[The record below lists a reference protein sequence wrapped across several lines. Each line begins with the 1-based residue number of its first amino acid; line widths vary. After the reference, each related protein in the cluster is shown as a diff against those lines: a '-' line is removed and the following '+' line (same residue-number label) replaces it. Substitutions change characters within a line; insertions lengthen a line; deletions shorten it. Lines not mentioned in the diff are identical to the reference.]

1 MIRINLLKPEKKEL
15 REIPSVPAPKARKE
29 RRFQLSYFIILVLIA
44 AVAVLF
50 IMQRSAI
57 NKERNL
63 LQVAQQEKE
72 QLQYVLEK
80 LEKFE
85 QQKRTLERKINL
97 ITNLKAQQTVA
108 VRIMDELSK
117 NIPDWVWLT
126 ETKYEE
132 QTIEINGRALSNSLI
147 ADYIYNL
154 ENSPY
159 LKNVNLISSTQKTEQ
174 NSQFLEFTLTAQ
186 YVLPKEYLEESKE
199 STQEGKK

>member
-15 REIPSVPAPKARKE
+15 KERLAIPIPRARKE
-29 RRFQLSYFIILVLIA
+29 RKLQLSYFIFLALIVAIA
-44 AVAVLF
+44 ALF
-50 IMQRSAI
+50 MTQRSAI
-57 NKERNL
+57 NKENNL

-97 ITNLKAQQTVA
+97 ITSLKAQQTVA
-108 VRIMDELSK
+108 VKIMDELSK

-159 LKNVNLISSTQKTEQ
+159 LQNVNLISSTQKTEQ
-174 NSQFLEFTLTAQ
+174 NSQFLDFTLTAQ

>member
-85 QQKRTLERKINL
+85 QRKRTLERKINL